1 MNVEPYVEWKQ
12 IKCTCRFAYHRV
24 ELILFILTSSWL
36 FIGGKMEYMQ
46 QQPRATPEYNK
57 KSRYIFNEMRMSAQ
71 KRDQMIFTAEQYQ
84 SKFVVIKLV

>member
-1 MNVEPYVEWKQ
+1 MNVEPYVEWQQ
-12 IKCTCRFAYHRV
+12 IKYNRFAYRRV